1 MCKWYTS
8 IGRKTGH
15 GDGKFYVRIG
25 TEEKVLIGLEI
36 YLWSSMLW
44 CFTLEENIY
53 DRLQK
58 LLRITFPNDTTKLFD
73 VEGYQYCFRRLCN
86 RGLVVM
92 AEGENEE
99 VAKASLFRTAIVET
113 QTVTLC
119 ERFNMFW
126 TSLENGNGIR
136 FSLGAFHK
144 PSISDQEQGLLRCL
158 QRCGEIEQFVEKMQ
172 DKDKE
177 IFLRCVA
184 ALYKKKLLLI
194 QKVGKEVYEKY
205 KT

>member
-25 TEEKVLIGLEI
+25 TEEKVLVGLEI

-44 CFTLEENIY
+44 CFTLEEFIY
-53 DRLQK
+53 GRLQK
-58 LLRITFPNDTTKLFD
+58 LLRFTFPDDSTKSFD
-73 VEGYQYCFRRLCN
+73 VEAYQYCFRRLCN

-99 VAKASLFRTAIVET
+99 KAKANLFRTAIVET
-113 QTVTLC
+113 QSVTLS
-119 ERFNMFW
+119 ERLYMFL
-126 TSLENGNGIR
+126 TSLANGHGIR

-144 PSISDQEQGLLRCL
+144 QGINNQERELLRCF
-158 QRCGEIEQFVEKMQ
+158 QKCGEIAQYLEEMQ
-172 DKDKE
+172 DKE
-177 IFLRCVA
+177 NMQESFLCNVA
-184 ALYKKKLLLI
+184 TLYKKKLLLI
-194 QKVGKEVYEKY
+194 QKVGKEVYEK
-205 KT
+205 